1 MKSKCNHNWVFEGGR
16 TCPKYE
22 YANCSQSVLVCTK
35 CGTYDYGEPG
45 GPSHTECFVDC
56 KKDFKK
62 EIEQG
67 WLDEY
72 LYLSH

>member
-1 MKSKCNHNWVFEGGR
+1 MCNHNWESEGGR

-22 YANCSQSVLVCTK
+22 YANCSQTVYVCSR
-35 CGTYDYGEPG
+35 CGAYDYGAEG
-45 GPSHTECFVDC
+45 GPSHNECFNEC
-56 KKDFKK
+56 KKDFAK
-62 EIEQG
+62 EIADG